1 MKKRRIFIIGLIV
14 LLLACPSCMIY
25 ITVKQQDGYKK
36 RAANNMNEYM
46 LQFLTMAV
54 EAKTDPDYKP
64 LSFNGLDEKSQEG
77 ATATMNEIF
86 KTILDMEQNDD
97 GFHYEAYNEK
107 TRQYYKNQKSYYPIA
122 YRGFFK
128 SSSHSKYFY
137 TDAVSLFDESDIVRQ
152 LDERYKLDEGKDG
165 KRSLLKVNN
174 TYVDLNQVSINL
186 PQNTEMTYY
195 CTTYVSPMTYIDI
208 NFVSE
213 YDVAVLS
220 GVALILGLV
229 IFIYILMNSLEVE
242 ETINPYR
249 TIKQW
254 KLLTV
259 IIIIGLTSSIFIGAS
274 GMTGYFVMMGELQS
288 VLARCGVTYATPI
301 SYGLYFF
308 CMLIFYFLFS
318 MLCFTVK
325 YMFMNGMD
333 YFRNNTCIYA
343 LYAKL
348 KGLGNKITEFDLRDN
363 VNQDILKFTICN
375 ALLVIILYVI
385 SPSKTIFAILYVII
399 SFLYI
404 RKQSMKV
411 RNDYKNMLDFTE
423 QLSHGHFD
431 TEIEDDLGIFNS
443 MRDRLNNLKIGFE
456 AAVKE
461 ETKSQNMKTELI
473 TNVSHDLKTPL
484 TCIKN
489 YVILLKNT
497 QADETT
503 RTEYLNQLERYT
515 NRLSNLIQDLF
526 DVSKASSGNI
536 DLHPID
542 LRLQALVDQSLA
554 ECIEVLESKDIQ
566 VIKNVEDVVV
576 HLDGDKTY
584 RVFEN
589 LLTNIG
595 KYAMPHSRAYI
606 DIHEEED
613 YVSVIFK
620 NMSEVEMNFSSEE
633 IQERFVR
640 GDKSRHETGSGLGL
654 AIAKSFVVAQGGT
667 FDIEI
672 DGDLF
677 KVIMTFK
684 KSPELQAETGNKKI
698 N

>member
-423 QLSHGHFD
+423 QLSHGHFY

-443 MRDRLNNLKIGFE
+443 MRVRLNNLKIGFE

-566 VIKNVEDVVV
+566 VVKNVEDVVV

-684 KSPELQAETGNKKI
+684 KS
-698 N
+698 

>member
-1 MKKRRIFIIGLIV
+1 MKKRHIFIIGLIA

-25 ITVKQQDGYKK
+25 ITVKQQESYKK
-36 RAANNMNEYM
+36 KVINGIDPYRIQ
-46 LQFLTMAV
+46 LLSMAV
-54 EAKTDPDYKP
+54 ESKTNPDYSP
-64 LSFNGLDEKSQEG
+64 LIFNGTDELGQE
-77 ATATMNEIF
+77 AANDAINKIF
-86 KTILDMEQNDD
+86 DALLEMEQSDD
-97 GFHYEAYNEK
+97 GFYYIAYNTK
-107 TRQYYKNQKSYYPIA
+107 TKQYYKNEKSHYPVIYKQTSTIAKDQKFNDFNLREILED
-122 YRGFFK
+122 
-128 SSSHSKYFY
+128 
-137 TDAVSLFDESDIVRQ
+137 TEIVLR
-152 LDERYKLDEGKDG
+152 LDDNYKLMDDG
-165 KRSLLKVNN
+165 RLKVKDV
-174 TYVDLNQVSINL
+174 YINL
-186 PQNTEMTYY
+186 DQITINPPNIELTYY
-195 CTTYVSPMTYIDI
+195 CTVYVSPMTNNISRFID
-208 NFVSE
+208 E
-213 YDVAVLS
+213 YDVAVLAGIAS
-220 GVALILGLV
+220 LLGLIL
-229 IFIYILMNSLEVE
+229 FIYIIMNSLEVE
-242 ETINPYR
+242 ESINPYR
-249 TIKQW
+249 TIKNW

-259 IIIIGLTSSIFIGAS
+259 LILIGLTCFVFIGVS
-274 GMTGYFVMMGELQS
+274 TGTGIFVITGELQN
-288 VLARCGVTYATPI
+288 VLARHGVAYGTSI

-308 CMLIFYFLFS
+308 SMFIFYFLFS

-325 YMFMNGMD
+325 YMFMNGMN
-333 YFRNNTCIYA
+333 YFKNNTCTYA
-343 LYAKL
+343 LYEKT
-348 KGLGNKITEFDLRDN
+348 KELGNRVTEFDLKDN
-363 VNQDILKFTICN
+363 INQDILKFTICN
-375 ALLVIILYVI
+375 ALLVIVLYVL
-385 SPSKTIFAILYVII
+385 SPSKTIFAIVYIMI

-411 RNDYKNMLDFTE
+411 KNDYKNMLNFTE

-431 TEIEDDLGIFNS
+431 TEIENDLGIFNS
-443 MRDRLNNLKIGFE
+443 MRDRLNNLKTGFE

-503 RTEYLNQLERYT
+503 RTEYLNQLEKYT

-526 DVSKASSGNI
+526 DVSKATSGNI

-566 VIKNVEDVVV
+566 VIKNVEDVVI

-613 YVSVIFK
+613 YVSIIFK

-684 KSPELQAETGNKKI
+684 KI
-698 N
+698 NVSSENT

>member
-461 ETKSQNMKTELI
+461 ETKSQNVKTELI

-566 VIKNVEDVVV
+566 VVKNVEDVVV

-654 AIAKSFVVAQGGT
+654 ALAKSFVVAQGGT

-684 KSPELQAETGNKKI
+684 KS
-698 N
+698 

>member
-1 MKKRRIFIIGLIV
+1 MKKRRIFIIGLLV
-14 LLLACPSCMIY
+14 LLLACPSCMVY
-25 ITVKQQDGYKK
+25 FTVKQQESYKQK
-36 RAANNMNEYM
+36 VINSIDPYKIQ
-46 LQFLTMAV
+46 LLSMAV
-54 EAKTDPDYKP
+54 ESKTNPDYLP
-64 LSFNGLDEKSQEG
+64 LSFNGTDEKTQ
-77 ATATMNEIF
+77 AAANDAINKIF
-86 KTILDMEQNDD
+86 DAVLEMEQDDD
-97 GFHYEAYNEK
+97 GFYYKAYNTK
-107 TRQYYKNQKSYYPIA
+107 TNQRYKSQKSYFPVIYKQTSTIA
-122 YRGFFK
+122 KDQKFNDFNLRK
-128 SSSHSKYFY
+128 ILED
-137 TDAVSLFDESDIVRQ
+137 TDIVYR
-152 LDERYKLDEGKDG
+152 LDDNYKLMDG
-165 KRSLLKVNN
+165 GLKVKDV
-174 TYVDLNQVSINL
+174 YVDLNQITINL
-186 PQNTEMTYY
+186 PNIELTYY
-195 CTTYVSPMTYIDI
+195 CTTSASSMTNYRSRFAD
-208 NFVSE
+208 E
-213 YDVAVLS
+213 YDFVVLA
-220 GVALILGLV
+220 GIAMILGLF

-242 ETINPYR
+242 ESINPYR
-249 TIKQW
+249 TIKNW

-259 IIIIGLTSSIFIGAS
+259 LIVIGLTCFAFVGAS
-274 GMTGYFVMMGELQS
+274 AGTGLLVIMGELQRILAQYS
-288 VLARCGVTYATPI
+288 VAYPTPI
-301 SYGLYFF
+301 SYGLYFL
-308 CMLIFYFLFS
+308 CMFIFYFLFS

-343 LYAKL
+343 LYAKT
-348 KGLGNKITEFDLRDN
+348 KELGNKVTEFDLKDN
-363 VNQDILKFTICN
+363 INQDILKFTICN
-375 ALLVIILYVI
+375 ALLVIVLYVI
-385 SPSKTIFAILYVII
+385 SPSKTIFAIVYVMI

-404 RKQSMKV
+404 RKQSVKV
-411 RNDYKNMLDFTE
+411 KNDYKNMLNFTE

-443 MRDRLNNLKIGFE
+443 MRNRLNNLKVGFE

-497 QADETT
+497 QADEAT
-503 RTEYLNQLERYT
+503 RIEYLNQLEKYT

-566 VIKNVEDVVV
+566 IIKNVEDVVV

-684 KSPELQAETGNKKI
+684 KS
-698 N
+698 

>member
-1 MKKRRIFIIGLIV
+1 MKKKRIFIIGLIV

-25 ITVKQQDGYKK
+25 MTVKQQDGY
-36 RAANNMNEYM
+36 RDRVANNMNDYM

-64 LSFNGLDEKSQEG
+64 LGFNGLDEKSQEA

-86 KTILDMEQNDD
+86 KTVLDMEQADD
-97 GFHYEAYNEK
+97 GFYYEAYNEK
-107 TRQYYKNQKSYYPIA
+107 TRQYYKNEKSYYPVA
-122 YRGFFK
+122 YRGFLK

-137 TDAVSLFDESDIVRQ
+137 TDVVSLFDESDIIHQ
-152 LDERYKLDEGKDG
+152 LDERYTLVEGKDG
-165 KRSLLKVNN
+165 KRSLLKANG
-174 TYVDLNQVSINL
+174 TYVDLNQVSIHL
-186 PQNTEMTYY
+186 PQNTEITYY
-195 CTTYVSPMTYIDI
+195 CTMFVLPMTYNDTNIASGDEI
-208 NFVSE
+208 
-213 YDVAVLS
+213 AVLA

-229 IFIYILMNSLEVE
+229 IFIYFLMNSLEVE
-242 ETINPYR
+242 EAINPYR

-259 IIIIGLTSSIFIGAS
+259 IIIIGLTSFIFTGAS
-274 GMTGYFVMMGELQS
+274 GMIGYFVMMGELQGA
-288 VLARCGVTYATPI
+288 LARYGIAYATPI

-308 CMLIFYFLFS
+308 CMFIFYFLFS

-333 YFRNNTCIYA
+333 YFRNNTCTYA

-348 KGLGNKITEFDLRDN
+348 KELGNKITEFDLRDN
-363 VNQDILKFTICN
+363 INQDILKFTICN
-375 ALLVIILYVI
+375 ALLVIVLYVI
-385 SPSKTIFAILYVII
+385 SPSKTIFAIIYVMI

-411 RNDYKNMLDFTE
+411 RGDYKNMLDFTE

-443 MRDRLNNLKIGFE
+443 MRDRLNNLKVGFE

-497 QADETT
+497 QADEAT
-503 RTEYLNQLERYT
+503 RAEYLNQLEKYT

-526 DVSKASSGNI
+526 DVSKASNGNI

-684 KSPELQAETGNKKI
+684 KS
-698 N
+698 

>member
-1 MKKRRIFIIGLIV
+1 MNKRRIFIIGLIV

-566 VIKNVEDVVV
+566 VVKNVEDVVV

-606 DIHEEED
+606 DIYEEED
-613 YVSVIFK
+613 HISVIFK

-684 KSPELQAETGNKKI
+684 KS
-698 N
+698 

>member
-363 VNQDILKFTICN
+363 VNRDILKFTICN

-566 VIKNVEDVVV
+566 VVKNVEDVVV

-684 KSPELQAETGNKKI
+684 KS
-698 N
+698 

>member
-25 ITVKQQDGYKK
+25 ITVKQQDGYEK

-489 YVILLKNT
+489 YDILLKNT

-566 VIKNVEDVVV
+566 VVKNVEDVVV

-613 YVSVIFK
+613 HISVIFK

-684 KSPELQAETGNKKI
+684 KS
-698 N
+698 

>member
-25 ITVKQQDGYKK
+25 VTVKQQESYKK
-36 RAANNMNEYM
+36 KVINGIDPYRIQ
-46 LQFLTMAV
+46 LLSMAV
-54 EAKTDPDYKP
+54 ESKTNPDYSP
-64 LSFNGLDEKSQEG
+64 LNFNGTDEKGQ
-77 ATATMNEIF
+77 AAANDAINKIF
-86 KTILDMEQNDD
+86 AAILEMEQTDD
-97 GFHYEAYNEK
+97 GFHYKAYNPK
-107 TRQYYKNQKSYYPIA
+107 TKQYYKNEKSHYPVIYKKTSIIAKDQKYNDFNLRKILED
-122 YRGFFK
+122 
-128 SSSHSKYFY
+128 
-137 TDAVSLFDESDIVRQ
+137 TDIVYR
-152 LDERYKLDEGKDG
+152 LDDNYKLMDG
-165 KRSLLKVNN
+165 GLKVKDV
-174 TYVDLNQVSINL
+174 YVDLDQITINPPNIEL
-186 PQNTEMTYY
+186 TYY
-195 CTTYVSPMTYIDI
+195 CTAYDTPITNYTSR
-208 NFVSE
+208 FVDE
-213 YDVAVLS
+213 YDVAVLA
-220 GVALILGLV
+220 GVACILGLILF
-229 IFIYILMNSLEVE
+229 IFIIMNSLEVE
-242 ETINPYR
+242 ESINPYR
-249 TIKQW
+249 TIKNW

-259 IIIIGLTSSIFIGAS
+259 LVVIGLTCFAFIGAS
-274 GMTGYFVMMGELQS
+274 AGTGILVITGELQRILAQHS
-288 VLARCGVTYATPI
+288 VAYGTSI
-301 SYGLYFF
+301 GYGLYFL
-308 CMLIFYFLFS
+308 CMFIFYFLFS

-325 YMFMNGMD
+325 YMFMNGVD
-333 YFRNNTCIYA
+333 YFRNNTFTYA
-343 LYAKL
+343 LYAKT
-348 KGLGNKITEFDLRDN
+348 KELGNKVTEFDLKDN
-363 VNQDILKFTICN
+363 INQDILKFTICN

-385 SPSKTIFAILYVII
+385 SPSKTIFAIVYVMI

-411 RNDYKNMLDFTE
+411 KNDYKNMLNFTE
-423 QLSHGHFD
+423 QLSHGRFD

-443 MRDRLNNLKIGFE
+443 MRDRLNNLKTGFE

-497 QADETT
+497 QADEAT
-503 RTEYLNQLERYT
+503 RTEYLNQLEKYT

-536 DLHPID
+536 NLHPID

-654 AIAKSFVVAQGGT
+654 AIAKSFVVAQSGT

-684 KSPELQAETGNKKI
+684 KS
-698 N
+698 

>member
-443 MRDRLNNLKIGFE
+443 MRDHLNNLKVGFE
-456 AAVKE
+456 VAVKE

-566 VIKNVEDVVV
+566 VVKNVEDVVV

-613 YVSVIFK
+613 HISVIFK

-684 KSPELQAETGNKKI
+684 KS
-698 N
+698 

>member
-77 ATATMNEIF
+77 ATATINEIF

-566 VIKNVEDVVV
+566 VVKNVEDVVV

-606 DIHEEED
+606 DIREEED
-613 YVSVIFK
+613 HISVIFK

-684 KSPELQAETGNKKI
+684 KS
-698 N
+698 

>member
-1 MKKRRIFIIGLIV
+1 MKKRHIFIIGLIA

-25 ITVKQQDGYKK
+25 ITVKQQESYKK
-36 RAANNMNEYM
+36 KVINGIDPYRIQ
-46 LQFLTMAV
+46 LLSMAV
-54 EAKTDPDYKP
+54 ESKTNPDYSP
-64 LSFNGLDEKSQEG
+64 LIFNGTDELGQE
-77 ATATMNEIF
+77 AANDAINKIF
-86 KTILDMEQNDD
+86 DALLEMEQSDD
-97 GFHYEAYNEK
+97 GFYYIAYNTK
-107 TRQYYKNQKSYYPIA
+107 TKQYYKNEKSHYPVIYKQTSTIAKDQKFNDFNLREILED
-122 YRGFFK
+122 
-128 SSSHSKYFY
+128 
-137 TDAVSLFDESDIVRQ
+137 TEIVHR
-152 LDERYKLDEGKDG
+152 LDDNYKLMDDG
-165 KRSLLKVNN
+165 RLKVKDV
-174 TYVDLNQVSINL
+174 YINL
-186 PQNTEMTYY
+186 DQITINPPNIELTYY
-195 CTTYVSPMTYIDI
+195 CTVYASPMTNNISRFID
-208 NFVSE
+208 E
-213 YDVAVLS
+213 YDVAVLAGIAS
-220 GVALILGLV
+220 LLGLIL
-229 IFIYILMNSLEVE
+229 FIYIIMNSLEVE
-242 ETINPYR
+242 ESINPYR
-249 TIKQW
+249 TIKNW

-259 IIIIGLTSSIFIGAS
+259 LILIGLTCFVFIGVS
-274 GMTGYFVMMGELQS
+274 TGTGIFVITGELQN
-288 VLARCGVTYATPI
+288 VLARHGVAYGTSI

-308 CMLIFYFLFS
+308 SMFIFYFLFS

-325 YMFMNGMD
+325 YMFMNGMN
-333 YFRNNTCIYA
+333 YFKNNTCTYA
-343 LYAKL
+343 LYEKT
-348 KGLGNKITEFDLRDN
+348 KELGNRVTEFDLKDN
-363 VNQDILKFTICN
+363 INQDILKFTICN
-375 ALLVIILYVI
+375 ALLVIVLYVL
-385 SPSKTIFAILYVII
+385 SPSKTIFAIVYVMI

-411 RNDYKNMLDFTE
+411 KNDYKNMLNFTE
-423 QLSHGHFD
+423 QLSQGHFD

-443 MRDRLNNLKIGFE
+443 MRDRLNNLKTGFE

-503 RTEYLNQLERYT
+503 RTEYLNQLEKYT

-526 DVSKASSGNI
+526 DVSKATSGNI

-566 VIKNVEDVVV
+566 VIKNVEDVVI

-613 YVSVIFK
+613 YVSIIFK

-684 KSPELQAETGNKKI
+684 KNKCVK
-698 N
+698 

>member
-318 MLCFTVK
+318 MLCFIVK

-566 VIKNVEDVVV
+566 VVKNVEDVVV

-684 KSPELQAETGNKKI
+684 KS
-698 N
+698 

>member
-186 PQNTEMTYY
+186 PQNTEMTYS

-566 VIKNVEDVVV
+566 VVKNVEDVVV

-684 KSPELQAETGNKKI
+684 KS
-698 N
+698 

>member
-348 KGLGNKITEFDLRDN
+348 KGLGNQITEFDLRDN

-497 QADETT
+497 QADEAT
-503 RTEYLNQLERYT
+503 RTEYLNQLEKYT

-566 VIKNVEDVVV
+566 VVKNVEDVVV

-684 KSPELQAETGNKKI
+684 KS
-698 N
+698 

>member
-1 MKKRRIFIIGLIV
+1 MKKRHIFIIGLIA

-25 ITVKQQDGYKK
+25 ITVKQQESYKK
-36 RAANNMNEYM
+36 KVINGIDPYRIQ
-46 LQFLTMAV
+46 LLSMAV
-54 EAKTDPDYKP
+54 ESKTNPDYSP
-64 LSFNGLDEKSQEG
+64 LIFNGTDELGQE
-77 ATATMNEIF
+77 AANDAINKIF
-86 KTILDMEQNDD
+86 DALLEMEQSDD
-97 GFHYEAYNEK
+97 GFYYIAYNTK
-107 TRQYYKNQKSYYPIA
+107 TKQYYKNEKSHYPVIYKQTSTIAKDQKFNDFNLREILED
-122 YRGFFK
+122 
-128 SSSHSKYFY
+128 
-137 TDAVSLFDESDIVRQ
+137 TEIVHR
-152 LDERYKLDEGKDG
+152 LDDNYKLMDDG
-165 KRSLLKVNN
+165 RLKVKDV
-174 TYVDLNQVSINL
+174 YINL
-186 PQNTEMTYY
+186 DQITINPPNIELTYY
-195 CTTYVSPMTYIDI
+195 CTVYVSPMTNNISRFID
-208 NFVSE
+208 E
-213 YDVAVLS
+213 YDVAVLAGIAS
-220 GVALILGLV
+220 LLGLIL
-229 IFIYILMNSLEVE
+229 FIYIIMNSLEVE
-242 ETINPYR
+242 ESINPYR
-249 TIKQW
+249 TIKNW

-259 IIIIGLTSSIFIGAS
+259 LILIGLTCFVFIGVS
-274 GMTGYFVMMGELQS
+274 TGTGIFVITGELQN
-288 VLARCGVTYATPI
+288 VLARHGVAYGTSI

-308 CMLIFYFLFS
+308 SMFIFYFLFS

-325 YMFMNGMD
+325 YMFMNGMN
-333 YFRNNTCIYA
+333 YFKNNTCTYA
-343 LYAKL
+343 LYEKT
-348 KGLGNKITEFDLRDN
+348 KELGNRVTEFDLKDN
-363 VNQDILKFTICN
+363 INQDILKFTICN
-375 ALLVIILYVI
+375 ALLVIVLYVL
-385 SPSKTIFAILYVII
+385 SPSKTIFAIVYIMI

-411 RNDYKNMLDFTE
+411 KNDYKNMLNFTE

-443 MRDRLNNLKIGFE
+443 MRDRLNNLKTGFE

-503 RTEYLNQLERYT
+503 RTEYLNQLEKYT

-526 DVSKASSGNI
+526 DVSKATSGNI

-566 VIKNVEDVVV
+566 VIKNVEDVVI

-613 YVSVIFK
+613 YVSIIFK

-684 KSPELQAETGNKKI
+684 KI
-698 N
+698 NVSSENT

>member
-1 MKKRRIFIIGLIV
+1 MKKRHIFIIGLIA

-25 ITVKQQDGYKK
+25 ITVKQQESYKK
-36 RAANNMNEYM
+36 KVINGIDPYRIQ
-46 LQFLTMAV
+46 LLSMAV
-54 EAKTDPDYKP
+54 ESKTNPDYSP
-64 LSFNGLDEKSQEG
+64 LIFNGTDELGQE
-77 ATATMNEIF
+77 AANDAINKIF
-86 KTILDMEQNDD
+86 DALLEMEQSDD
-97 GFHYEAYNEK
+97 GFYYIAYNTK
-107 TRQYYKNQKSYYPIA
+107 TKQYYKNEKSHYPVIYKQTSTIAKDQKFNDFNLREILED
-122 YRGFFK
+122 
-128 SSSHSKYFY
+128 
-137 TDAVSLFDESDIVRQ
+137 TEIVHR
-152 LDERYKLDEGKDG
+152 LDDNYKLMDDG
-165 KRSLLKVNN
+165 RLKVKDV
-174 TYVDLNQVSINL
+174 YINL
-186 PQNTEMTYY
+186 DQITINPPNIELTYY
-195 CTTYVSPMTYIDI
+195 CTVYVSPMTNNISRFID
-208 NFVSE
+208 E
-213 YDVAVLS
+213 YDVAVLAGIAS
-220 GVALILGLV
+220 LLGLIL
-229 IFIYILMNSLEVE
+229 FIYIIMNSLEVE
-242 ETINPYR
+242 ESINPYR
-249 TIKQW
+249 TIKNW

-259 IIIIGLTSSIFIGAS
+259 IILIGLTCFVFIGVS
-274 GMTGYFVMMGELQS
+274 TGTGIFVITGELQN
-288 VLARCGVTYATPI
+288 VLARHGVAYGTSI

-308 CMLIFYFLFS
+308 SMFIFYFLFS

-325 YMFMNGMD
+325 YMFMNGMN
-333 YFRNNTCIYA
+333 YFKNNTCTYA
-343 LYAKL
+343 LYEKT
-348 KGLGNKITEFDLRDN
+348 KELGNRVTEFDLKDN
-363 VNQDILKFTICN
+363 INQDILKFTICN
-375 ALLVIILYVI
+375 ALLVIVLYVL
-385 SPSKTIFAILYVII
+385 SPSKTIFAIVYIMI

-411 RNDYKNMLDFTE
+411 KNDYKNMLNFTE
-423 QLSHGHFD
+423 QLSHGHFE

-443 MRDRLNNLKIGFE
+443 MRDRLNNLKTGFE

-503 RTEYLNQLERYT
+503 RTEYLNQLEKYT

-526 DVSKASSGNI
+526 DVSKATSGNI

-566 VIKNVEDVVV
+566 VIKNVEDVVI

-613 YVSVIFK
+613 YVSIIFK

-684 KSPELQAETGNKKI
+684 KI
-698 N
+698 NVSSENT

>member
-259 IIIIGLTSSIFIGAS
+259 IIIVGLTSSIFIGAS

-489 YVILLKNT
+489 YVILLKYT

-566 VIKNVEDVVV
+566 VVKNVEDVVV

-684 KSPELQAETGNKKI
+684 KS
-698 N
+698 

>member
-1 MKKRRIFIIGLIV
+1 MKKRHIFIIGLIA

-25 ITVKQQDGYKK
+25 ITVKQQESYKK
-36 RAANNMNEYM
+36 KVINGIDPYRIQ
-46 LQFLTMAV
+46 LLSMAV
-54 EAKTDPDYKP
+54 ESKTNPDYSP
-64 LSFNGLDEKSQEG
+64 LIFNGTDELGQE
-77 ATATMNEIF
+77 AANDAINKIF
-86 KTILDMEQNDD
+86 DALLEMEQSDD
-97 GFHYEAYNEK
+97 GFYYIAYNTK
-107 TRQYYKNQKSYYPIA
+107 TKQYYKNDKSHYPVIYKQTSTIAKDQKFNDFNLREILED
-122 YRGFFK
+122 
-128 SSSHSKYFY
+128 
-137 TDAVSLFDESDIVRQ
+137 TEIVHR
-152 LDERYKLDEGKDG
+152 LDDNYKLMDDG
-165 KRSLLKVNN
+165 RLKVKDV
-174 TYVDLNQVSINL
+174 YINL
-186 PQNTEMTYY
+186 DQITINPPNIELTYY
-195 CTTYVSPMTYIDI
+195 CTVYVSPMTNNISRFID
-208 NFVSE
+208 E
-213 YDVAVLS
+213 YDVAVLAGIAS
-220 GVALILGLV
+220 LLGLIL
-229 IFIYILMNSLEVE
+229 FIYIIMNSLEVE
-242 ETINPYR
+242 ESINPYR
-249 TIKQW
+249 TIKNW

-259 IIIIGLTSSIFIGAS
+259 LILIGLTCFVFIGVS
-274 GMTGYFVMMGELQS
+274 TGTGIFVITGELQN
-288 VLARCGVTYATPI
+288 VLARHGVAYGTSI

-308 CMLIFYFLFS
+308 SMFIFYFLFS

-325 YMFMNGMD
+325 YMFMNGMN
-333 YFRNNTCIYA
+333 YFKNNTCTYA
-343 LYAKL
+343 LYEKT
-348 KGLGNKITEFDLRDN
+348 KELGNRVTEFDLKDN
-363 VNQDILKFTICN
+363 INQDILKFTICN
-375 ALLVIILYVI
+375 ALLVIVLYVL
-385 SPSKTIFAILYVII
+385 SPSKTIFAIVYIMI

-411 RNDYKNMLDFTE
+411 KNDYKNMLNFTE

-431 TEIEDDLGIFNS
+431 TEIENDLGIFNS
-443 MRDRLNNLKIGFE
+443 MRDRLNNLKTGFE

-503 RTEYLNQLERYT
+503 RTEYLNQLEKYT

-526 DVSKASSGNI
+526 DVSKATSGNI

-613 YVSVIFK
+613 YVSIIFK

-684 KSPELQAETGNKKI
+684 KI
-698 N
+698 NVSSENT

>member
-385 SPSKTIFAILYVII
+385 LPSKTIFAILYVII

-489 YVILLKNT
+489 YAILLKNT

-566 VIKNVEDVVV
+566 VIRNVEDVVV

-684 KSPELQAETGNKKI
+684 KS
-698 N
+698 

>member
-1 MKKRRIFIIGLIV
+1 MKKRHIFIIGLIA

-25 ITVKQQDGYKK
+25 ITVKQQESYKK
-36 RAANNMNEYM
+36 KVINGIDPYRIQ
-46 LQFLTMAV
+46 LLSMAV
-54 EAKTDPDYKP
+54 ESKTNPDYSP
-64 LSFNGLDEKSQEG
+64 LIFNGTDELGQE
-77 ATATMNEIF
+77 AANDAINKIF
-86 KTILDMEQNDD
+86 DALLEMEQSDD
-97 GFHYEAYNEK
+97 GFYYIAYNTK
-107 TRQYYKNQKSYYPIA
+107 TKQYYKNEKSHYPVIYKQTSTIAKDQKFNDFNLREILED
-122 YRGFFK
+122 
-128 SSSHSKYFY
+128 
-137 TDAVSLFDESDIVRQ
+137 TEIVHR
-152 LDERYKLDEGKDG
+152 LDDNYKLMDDG
-165 KRSLLKVNN
+165 RLKVKDV
-174 TYVDLNQVSINL
+174 YINL
-186 PQNTEMTYY
+186 DQITINPPNIELTYY
-195 CTTYVSPMTYIDI
+195 CTVYVSPMTNNISRFID
-208 NFVSE
+208 E
-213 YDVAVLS
+213 YDVAVLAGIAS
-220 GVALILGLV
+220 LLGLIL
-229 IFIYILMNSLEVE
+229 FIYIIMNSLEVE
-242 ETINPYR
+242 ESINPYR
-249 TIKQW
+249 TIKNW

-259 IIIIGLTSSIFIGAS
+259 LILIGLTGFVFIGVS
-274 GMTGYFVMMGELQS
+274 TGTGIFVITGELQN
-288 VLARCGVTYATPI
+288 VLARHGVAYGTSI

-308 CMLIFYFLFS
+308 SMFIFYFLFS

-325 YMFMNGMD
+325 YMFMNGMN
-333 YFRNNTCIYA
+333 YFKNNTCTYA
-343 LYAKL
+343 LYEKT
-348 KGLGNKITEFDLRDN
+348 KELGNRVTEFDLKDN
-363 VNQDILKFTICN
+363 INQDILKFTICN
-375 ALLVIILYVI
+375 ALLVIVLYVL
-385 SPSKTIFAILYVII
+385 SPSKTIFAIVYIMI

-411 RNDYKNMLDFTE
+411 KNDYKNMLNFTE

-431 TEIEDDLGIFNS
+431 TEIENDLGIFNS
-443 MRDRLNNLKIGFE
+443 MRDRLNNLKTGFE

-503 RTEYLNQLERYT
+503 RTEYLNQLEKYT

-526 DVSKASSGNI
+526 DVSKATSGNI

-566 VIKNVEDVVV
+566 VIKNVEDVVI

-613 YVSVIFK
+613 YVSIIFK

-684 KSPELQAETGNKKI
+684 KI
-698 N
+698 NVSSENT

>member
-1 MKKRRIFIIGLIV
+1 MG
-14 LLLACPSCMIY
+14 
-25 ITVKQQDGYKK
+25 QE
-36 RAANNMNEYM
+36 AANDAIN
-46 LQFLTMAV
+46 
-54 EAKTDPDYKP
+54 K
-64 LSFNGLDEKSQEG
+64 
-77 ATATMNEIF
+77 IF
-86 KTILDMEQNDD
+86 DALLEMEQSDD
-97 GFHYEAYNEK
+97 GFYYIAYNTK
-107 TRQYYKNQKSYYPIA
+107 TKQYYKNEKSHYPVIYKQTSTIAKDQKFNDFNLREILED
-122 YRGFFK
+122 
-128 SSSHSKYFY
+128 
-137 TDAVSLFDESDIVRQ
+137 TEIVHR
-152 LDERYKLDEGKDG
+152 LDDNYKLMDDG
-165 KRSLLKVNN
+165 RLKVKDV
-174 TYVDLNQVSINL
+174 YINL
-186 PQNTEMTYY
+186 DQITINPPNIELTYY
-195 CTTYVSPMTYIDI
+195 CTVYVSPMTNNISRFID
-208 NFVSE
+208 E
-213 YDVAVLS
+213 YDVAVLAGIAS
-220 GVALILGLV
+220 LLGLIL
-229 IFIYILMNSLEVE
+229 FIYIIMNSLEVE
-242 ETINPYR
+242 ESINPYR
-249 TIKQW
+249 TIKNW

-259 IIIIGLTSSIFIGAS
+259 LILIGLTCFVFIGVS
-274 GMTGYFVMMGELQS
+274 TGTGIFVITGELQN
-288 VLARCGVTYATPI
+288 VLARHGVAYGTSI

-308 CMLIFYFLFS
+308 SMFIFYFLFS

-325 YMFMNGMD
+325 YMFMNGMN
-333 YFRNNTCIYA
+333 YFKNNTCTYA
-343 LYAKL
+343 LYEKT
-348 KGLGNKITEFDLRDN
+348 KELGNRVTEFDLKDN
-363 VNQDILKFTICN
+363 INQDILKFTICN
-375 ALLVIILYVI
+375 ALLVIVLYVL
-385 SPSKTIFAILYVII
+385 SPSKTIFAIVYIMI

-411 RNDYKNMLDFTE
+411 KNDYKNMLNFTE

-431 TEIEDDLGIFNS
+431 TEIENDLGIFNS
-443 MRDRLNNLKIGFE
+443 MRDRLNNLKTGFE

-503 RTEYLNQLERYT
+503 RTEYLNQLEKYT

-526 DVSKASSGNI
+526 DVSKATSGNI

-613 YVSVIFK
+613 YVSIIFK

-684 KSPELQAETGNKKI
+684 KI
-698 N
+698 NVSSENT

>member
-259 IIIIGLTSSIFIGAS
+259 IIIIVLTSSIFIGAS

-566 VIKNVEDVVV
+566 VVKNVEDVVV

-684 KSPELQAETGNKKI
+684 KS
-698 N
+698 

>member
-1 MKKRRIFIIGLIV
+1 MKKRHIFIIGLIA

-25 ITVKQQDGYKK
+25 ITVKQQESYKK
-36 RAANNMNEYM
+36 KVINGIDPYRIQ
-46 LQFLTMAV
+46 LLSMAV
-54 EAKTDPDYKP
+54 ESKTNPDYSP
-64 LSFNGLDEKSQEG
+64 LIFNGTDELGQE
-77 ATATMNEIF
+77 AANDAINKIF
-86 KTILDMEQNDD
+86 DALLEMEQSDD
-97 GFHYEAYNEK
+97 GFYYIAYNTK
-107 TRQYYKNQKSYYPIA
+107 TKQYYKNEKSHYPVIYKQTSTIAKDQKFNDFTLREILED
-122 YRGFFK
+122 
-128 SSSHSKYFY
+128 
-137 TDAVSLFDESDIVRQ
+137 TEIVLQ
-152 LDERYKLDEGKDG
+152 LDDNYKLMDDG
-165 KRSLLKVNN
+165 RLKVKDV
-174 TYVDLNQVSINL
+174 YINL
-186 PQNTEMTYY
+186 DQITINPPNIELTYY
-195 CTTYVSPMTYIDI
+195 CTVYVSPMTNNISRFID
-208 NFVSE
+208 E
-213 YDVAVLS
+213 YDVAVLAGIAS
-220 GVALILGLV
+220 LLGLIL
-229 IFIYILMNSLEVE
+229 FIYIIMNSLEVE
-242 ETINPYR
+242 ESINPYR
-249 TIKQW
+249 TIKNW

-259 IIIIGLTSSIFIGAS
+259 LILIGLTCFVFIGVS
-274 GMTGYFVMMGELQS
+274 TGTGIFVITGELQN
-288 VLARCGVTYATPI
+288 VLARHGVAYGTSI

-308 CMLIFYFLFS
+308 SMFIFYFLFS

-325 YMFMNGMD
+325 YMFMNGMN
-333 YFRNNTCIYA
+333 YFKNNTCTYA
-343 LYAKL
+343 LYEKT
-348 KGLGNKITEFDLRDN
+348 KELGNRVTEFDLKDN
-363 VNQDILKFTICN
+363 INQDILKFTICN
-375 ALLVIILYVI
+375 ALLVIVLYVL
-385 SPSKTIFAILYVII
+385 SPSKTIFAIVYVMI

-411 RNDYKNMLDFTE
+411 KNDYKNMLNFTE

-431 TEIEDDLGIFNS
+431 TEIEDNLGIFNS
-443 MRDRLNNLKIGFE
+443 MRDRLNNLKTGFE

-503 RTEYLNQLERYT
+503 RTEYLNQLEKYT

-526 DVSKASSGNI
+526 DVSKATSGNI

-566 VIKNVEDVVV
+566 VIKNVEDVVI

-613 YVSVIFK
+613 YVSIIFK

-684 KSPELQAETGNKKI
+684 KI
-698 N
+698 NVSSENT

>member
-461 ETKSQNMKTELI
+461 ETKSQDMKTELI

-566 VIKNVEDVVV
+566 VVKNVEDVVV

-684 KSPELQAETGNKKI
+684 KS
-698 N
+698 

>member
-25 ITVKQQDGYKK
+25 ITIKQQDGYKK

-566 VIKNVEDVVV
+566 VVKNVEDVVV

-684 KSPELQAETGNKKI
+684 KS
-698 N
+698 

>member
-1 MKKRRIFIIGLIV
+1 MKKRHIFIIGLIA

-25 ITVKQQDGYKK
+25 ITVKQQESYKK
-36 RAANNMNEYM
+36 KVINGIDPYRIQ
-46 LQFLTMAV
+46 LLSMAV
-54 EAKTDPDYKP
+54 ESKTNPDYSP
-64 LSFNGLDEKSQEG
+64 LIFNGTDELGQE
-77 ATATMNEIF
+77 AANDAINKIF
-86 KTILDMEQNDD
+86 DALLEMEQSDD
-97 GFHYEAYNEK
+97 GFYYIAYNTK
-107 TRQYYKNQKSYYPIA
+107 TKQYYKNEKSHYPVIYKQTSTIAKDQKFNDFNLREILED
-122 YRGFFK
+122 
-128 SSSHSKYFY
+128 
-137 TDAVSLFDESDIVRQ
+137 TEIVHR
-152 LDERYKLDEGKDG
+152 LDDNYKLMDDG
-165 KRSLLKVNN
+165 RLKVKDV
-174 TYVDLNQVSINL
+174 YINL
-186 PQNTEMTYY
+186 DQITINPPNIELTYY
-195 CTTYVSPMTYIDI
+195 CTVYVSPMTNNISRFID
-208 NFVSE
+208 E
-213 YDVAVLS
+213 YDVAVLAGIAS
-220 GVALILGLV
+220 LLGLIL
-229 IFIYILMNSLEVE
+229 FIYIIMNSLEVE
-242 ETINPYR
+242 ESINPYR
-249 TIKQW
+249 TIKNW

-259 IIIIGLTSSIFIGAS
+259 LILIGLTCFVFIGVS
-274 GMTGYFVMMGELQS
+274 TGTGIFVITGELQN
-288 VLARCGVTYATPI
+288 VLARHGVAYGTSI

-308 CMLIFYFLFS
+308 SMFIFYFLFS

-325 YMFMNGMD
+325 YMFMNGMN
-333 YFRNNTCIYA
+333 YFKNNTCTYA
-343 LYAKL
+343 LYEKT
-348 KGLGNKITEFDLRDN
+348 KELGNRVTEFDLKDN
-363 VNQDILKFTICN
+363 INQDILKFTICN
-375 ALLVIILYVI
+375 ALLVIVLYVL
-385 SPSKTIFAILYVII
+385 SPSKTIFAIVYIMI

-411 RNDYKNMLDFTE
+411 KNDYKNMLNFTE

-431 TEIEDDLGIFNS
+431 TEIENDLGIFNS
-443 MRDRLNNLKIGFE
+443 MRDRLNNLKTGFE

-503 RTEYLNQLERYT
+503 RTEYLNQLEKYI

-526 DVSKASSGNI
+526 DVSKATSGNI

-613 YVSVIFK
+613 YVSIIFK

-684 KSPELQAETGNKKI
+684 KNKCVK
-698 N
+698 

>member
-1 MKKRRIFIIGLIV
+1 MKKRHIFIIGLIA

-25 ITVKQQDGYKK
+25 ITVKQQENYKK
-36 RAANNMNEYM
+36 KVINGIDPYRIQ
-46 LQFLTMAV
+46 LLSMAV
-54 EAKTDPDYKP
+54 ESKTNPDYSP
-64 LSFNGLDEKSQEG
+64 LIFNGTDELGQE
-77 ATATMNEIF
+77 AANDAINKIF
-86 KTILDMEQNDD
+86 DALLEMEQSDD
-97 GFHYEAYNEK
+97 GFYYIAYNTK
-107 TRQYYKNQKSYYPIA
+107 TKQYYKNEKSHYPVIYKQTSTIAKDQKFNDFNLREILED
-122 YRGFFK
+122 
-128 SSSHSKYFY
+128 
-137 TDAVSLFDESDIVRQ
+137 TEIVHR
-152 LDERYKLDEGKDG
+152 LDDNYKLMDDG
-165 KRSLLKVNN
+165 RLKVKDV
-174 TYVDLNQVSINL
+174 YINL
-186 PQNTEMTYY
+186 DQITINPPNIELTYY
-195 CTTYVSPMTYIDI
+195 CTVYVSPMTNNISRFID
-208 NFVSE
+208 E
-213 YDVAVLS
+213 YDVAVLAGIAS
-220 GVALILGLV
+220 LLGLIL
-229 IFIYILMNSLEVE
+229 FIYIIMNSLEVE
-242 ETINPYR
+242 ESINPYR
-249 TIKQW
+249 TIKNW

-259 IIIIGLTSSIFIGAS
+259 LILIGLTCFVFIGVS
-274 GMTGYFVMMGELQS
+274 TGTGIFVITGELQN
-288 VLARCGVTYATPI
+288 VLARHGVAYGTSI

-308 CMLIFYFLFS
+308 SMFIFYFLFS

-325 YMFMNGMD
+325 YMFMNGMN
-333 YFRNNTCIYA
+333 YFKNNTCTYA
-343 LYAKL
+343 LYEKT
-348 KGLGNKITEFDLRDN
+348 KELGNRVTEFDLKDN
-363 VNQDILKFTICN
+363 INQDILKFTICN
-375 ALLVIILYVI
+375 ALLVIVLYVL
-385 SPSKTIFAILYVII
+385 SPSKTIFAIVYVMI

-411 RNDYKNMLDFTE
+411 KNDYKNMLNFTE

-443 MRDRLNNLKIGFE
+443 MRDRLNNLKTGFE

-503 RTEYLNQLERYT
+503 RTEYLNQLEKYT

-526 DVSKASSGNI
+526 DVSKATSGNI

-566 VIKNVEDVVV
+566 VIKNVEDVVI

-613 YVSVIFK
+613 YVSIIFK

-684 KSPELQAETGNKKI
+684 KI
-698 N
+698 NVSSENT

>member
-542 LRLQALVDQSLA
+542 LRLQVLVDQSLA

-566 VIKNVEDVVV
+566 VVKNVEDVVV

-620 NMSEVEMNFSSEE
+620 NMSEVEMNFSSEK

-684 KSPELQAETGNKKI
+684 KS
-698 N
+698 

>member
-1 MKKRRIFIIGLIV
+1 MKKRHIFIIGLIA

-25 ITVKQQDGYKK
+25 ITVKQQENYKK
-36 RAANNMNEYM
+36 KVINGIDPYRIQ
-46 LQFLTMAV
+46 LLSMAV
-54 EAKTDPDYKP
+54 ESKTNPDYSP
-64 LSFNGLDEKSQEG
+64 LIFNGTDELGQE
-77 ATATMNEIF
+77 AANDAINKIF
-86 KTILDMEQNDD
+86 DALLEMEQSDD
-97 GFHYEAYNEK
+97 GFYYIAYNTK
-107 TRQYYKNQKSYYPIA
+107 TKQYYKNEKSHYPVIYKQTSTIAKDQKFNDFTLREILED
-122 YRGFFK
+122 
-128 SSSHSKYFY
+128 
-137 TDAVSLFDESDIVRQ
+137 TEIVLQ
-152 LDERYKLDEGKDG
+152 LDDNYKLMDDG
-165 KRSLLKVNN
+165 RLKVKDV
-174 TYVDLNQVSINL
+174 YINL
-186 PQNTEMTYY
+186 DQITINPPNIELTYY
-195 CTTYVSPMTYIDI
+195 CTVYVSPMTNNISRFID
-208 NFVSE
+208 E
-213 YDVAVLS
+213 YDVAVLAGIAS
-220 GVALILGLV
+220 LLGLIL
-229 IFIYILMNSLEVE
+229 FIYIIMNSLEVE
-242 ETINPYR
+242 ESINPYR
-249 TIKQW
+249 TIKNW

-259 IIIIGLTSSIFIGAS
+259 LILIGLTCFVFIGVS
-274 GMTGYFVMMGELQS
+274 TGTGIFVITGELQN
-288 VLARCGVTYATPI
+288 VLARHGVAYGTSI

-308 CMLIFYFLFS
+308 SMFIFYFLFS

-325 YMFMNGMD
+325 YMFMNGMN
-333 YFRNNTCIYA
+333 YFKNNTCTYA
-343 LYAKL
+343 LYEKT
-348 KGLGNKITEFDLRDN
+348 KELGNRVTEFDLKDN
-363 VNQDILKFTICN
+363 INQDILKFTICN
-375 ALLVIILYVI
+375 ALLVIVLYVL
-385 SPSKTIFAILYVII
+385 SPSKTIFAIVYIMI

-411 RNDYKNMLDFTE
+411 KNDYKNMLNFTE

-431 TEIEDDLGIFNS
+431 TEIENDLGIFNS
-443 MRDRLNNLKIGFE
+443 MRDRLNNLKTGFE

-503 RTEYLNQLERYT
+503 RTEYLNQLEKYT

-526 DVSKASSGNI
+526 DVSKATSGNI

-566 VIKNVEDVVV
+566 VIKNVEDVVI

-613 YVSVIFK
+613 YVSIIFK

-684 KSPELQAETGNKKI
+684 KI
-698 N
+698 NVSSENT

>member
-288 VLARCGVTYATPI
+288 VLARCGVTYAIPI

-566 VIKNVEDVVV
+566 VVKNVEDVVV

-684 KSPELQAETGNKKI
+684 KS
-698 N
+698 

>member
-1 MKKRRIFIIGLIV
+1 MKKRRIFIICLIV

-497 QADETT
+497 QADEAA

-566 VIKNVEDVVV
+566 VVKNVEDVVV

-613 YVSVIFK
+613 HISVIFK

-684 KSPELQAETGNKKI
+684 KS
-698 N
+698 

>member
-1 MKKRRIFIIGLIV
+1 MKKRHIFIIGLIA

-25 ITVKQQDGYKK
+25 ITVKQQESYKK
-36 RAANNMNEYM
+36 KVINGIDPYRIQ
-46 LQFLTMAV
+46 LLSMAV
-54 EAKTDPDYKP
+54 ESKTNPDYSP
-64 LSFNGLDEKSQEG
+64 LIFNGTDELGQE
-77 ATATMNEIF
+77 AADDAINKIF
-86 KTILDMEQNDD
+86 DALLEMEQSDD
-97 GFHYEAYNEK
+97 GFYYIAYNTK
-107 TRQYYKNQKSYYPIA
+107 TKQYYKNEKSHYPVIYKQTSTITKDQKFNDFNLREILED
-122 YRGFFK
+122 
-128 SSSHSKYFY
+128 
-137 TDAVSLFDESDIVRQ
+137 TEIVHR
-152 LDERYKLDEGKDG
+152 LDDNYKLMDDG
-165 KRSLLKVNN
+165 RLKVKDV
-174 TYVDLNQVSINL
+174 YINL
-186 PQNTEMTYY
+186 DQITINPPNIELTYY
-195 CTTYVSPMTYIDI
+195 CTVYVSPMTNNISRFID
-208 NFVSE
+208 E
-213 YDVAVLS
+213 YDVAVLAGIAS
-220 GVALILGLV
+220 LLGLIL
-229 IFIYILMNSLEVE
+229 FIYIIMNSLEVE
-242 ETINPYR
+242 ESINPYR
-249 TIKQW
+249 TIKNW

-259 IIIIGLTSSIFIGAS
+259 LILIGLTCFVFFGVSTGTGIFVI
-274 GMTGYFVMMGELQS
+274 TGELQN
-288 VLARCGVTYATPI
+288 VLARHGVAYGTSI

-308 CMLIFYFLFS
+308 SMFIFYFLFS

-325 YMFMNGMD
+325 YMFMNGMN
-333 YFRNNTCIYA
+333 YFKNNTCTYA
-343 LYAKL
+343 LYEKT
-348 KGLGNKITEFDLRDN
+348 KELGNRVTEFDLKDN
-363 VNQDILKFTICN
+363 INQDILKFTICN
-375 ALLVIILYVI
+375 ALLVIVLYVL
-385 SPSKTIFAILYVII
+385 SPSKTIFAIVYVMI

-411 RNDYKNMLDFTE
+411 KNDYKNMLNFTE

-443 MRDRLNNLKIGFE
+443 MRDRLNNLKTGFE

-503 RTEYLNQLERYT
+503 RTEYLNQLEKYT

-526 DVSKASSGNI
+526 DVSKATSGNI

-613 YVSVIFK
+613 YVSIIFK
-620 NMSEVEMNFSSEE
+620 NMSEAEMNFSSEE

-684 KSPELQAETGNKKI
+684 KI
-698 N
+698 NVSSENT

>member
-1 MKKRRIFIIGLIV
+1 MKKRRIFIICLIV

-566 VIKNVEDVVV
+566 VVKNVEDVVV

-595 KYAMPHSRAYI
+595 KYAMPHSRVYI

-613 YVSVIFK
+613 HISVIFK

-684 KSPELQAETGNKKI
+684 KS
-698 N
+698 

>member
-1 MKKRRIFIIGLIV
+1 MKKRHIFIIGLIA

-25 ITVKQQDGYKK
+25 ITVKQQESYKK
-36 RAANNMNEYM
+36 KVINGIDPYRIQ
-46 LQFLTMAV
+46 LLSMAV
-54 EAKTDPDYKP
+54 ESKTNPDYSP
-64 LSFNGLDEKSQEG
+64 LIFNGTDELGQE
-77 ATATMNEIF
+77 AANDAINKIF
-86 KTILDMEQNDD
+86 DALLEMEQSDD
-97 GFHYEAYNEK
+97 GFYYIAYNTK
-107 TRQYYKNQKSYYPIA
+107 TKQYYKNEKSHYPVIYKQTSTIAKDQKFNDFNLREILED
-122 YRGFFK
+122 
-128 SSSHSKYFY
+128 
-137 TDAVSLFDESDIVRQ
+137 TEIVHR
-152 LDERYKLDEGKDG
+152 LDDNYKLMDDG
-165 KRSLLKVNN
+165 RLKVKDV
-174 TYVDLNQVSINL
+174 YINL
-186 PQNTEMTYY
+186 DQITINPPNIELTYY
-195 CTTYVSPMTYIDI
+195 CTVYVSPMTNNISRFID
-208 NFVSE
+208 E
-213 YDVAVLS
+213 YDVAVLAGIAS
-220 GVALILGLV
+220 LLGLIL
-229 IFIYILMNSLEVE
+229 FIYIIMNSLEVE
-242 ETINPYR
+242 ESINPYR
-249 TIKQW
+249 TIKNW

-259 IIIIGLTSSIFIGAS
+259 LILIGLTCFVFIGVS
-274 GMTGYFVMMGELQS
+274 TGTGIFVITGELQN
-288 VLARCGVTYATPI
+288 VLARHGVAYGTSI

-308 CMLIFYFLFS
+308 SMFIFYFLFS

-325 YMFMNGMD
+325 YMFMNGMN
-333 YFRNNTCIYA
+333 YFKNNTCTYA
-343 LYAKL
+343 LYEKT
-348 KGLGNKITEFDLRDN
+348 KELGNRVTEFDLKDN
-363 VNQDILKFTICN
+363 INQDILKFTICN
-375 ALLVIILYVI
+375 ALLVIVLYVL
-385 SPSKTIFAILYVII
+385 SPSKTIFAIVYIMI

-411 RNDYKNMLDFTE
+411 KNDYKNMLNFTE

-443 MRDRLNNLKIGFE
+443 MRDRLNNLKTGFE

-503 RTEYLNQLERYT
+503 RTEYLNQLEKYT

-526 DVSKASSGNI
+526 DVSKATSGNI

-566 VIKNVEDVVV
+566 VIKNVEDVVI

-613 YVSVIFK
+613 YVSIIFK

-684 KSPELQAETGNKKI
+684 KI
-698 N
+698 NVSLK

>member
-325 YMFMNGMD
+325 YMFMNGMH

-566 VIKNVEDVVV
+566 VVKNVEDVVV

-684 KSPELQAETGNKKI
+684 KS
-698 N
+698 